1 MERAQTGRDA
11 GEAAA
16 TASRE
21 RWMRRGLEKRR
32 IRRVLEGGEW
42 VYAGLG
48 HREVREPS
56 GRSEQAER
64 TTGY

>member
-1 MERAQTGRDA
+1 
-11 GEAAA
+11 
-16 TASRE
+16 
-21 RWMRRGLEKRR
+21 MRRGLEKRR